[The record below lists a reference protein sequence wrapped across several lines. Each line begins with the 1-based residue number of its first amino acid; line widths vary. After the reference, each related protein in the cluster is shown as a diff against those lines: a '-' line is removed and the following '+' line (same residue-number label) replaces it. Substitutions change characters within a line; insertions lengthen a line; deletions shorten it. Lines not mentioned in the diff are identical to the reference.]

1 MTKTRPGTG
10 ALAAVV
16 IAGSAAAGAGVTA
29 ALAARHDGHDHRRH
43 AYATVRCAEASLAQA
58 VGVDAAGA
66 VAVEAVLHDAA
77 GKRRKRRPGR
87 CRRIELTGDRVVVVG
102 DLNDARLRARM
113 ERMDGRRAQLP
124 ARLRLNDA
132 TFRWRLDQAEA
143 SSAQAKARMEFA
155 LERMEHAMERLE
167 RQVTTAQRQ
176 AQGLASKAATMQAE
190 IERDAGN

>member
-1 MTKTRPGTG
+1 MKTRPGTG

-16 IAGSAAAGAGVTA
+16 IAGSAAAGAGITA

-43 AYATVRCAEASLAQA
+43 AFASVRCAEASLAQGVA
-58 VGVDAAGA
+58 VDAAGG

-87 CRRIELTGDRVVVVG
+87 CRRIEITGDRVVVVG
-102 DLNDARLRARM
+102 ELND
-113 ERMDGRRAQLP
+113 

-132 TFRWRLDQAEA
+132 TFRWRLDQADA

-167 RQVTTAQRQ
+167 RQVTTAQQQ
-176 AQGLASKAATMQAE
+176 AQGLASKAATLQAE
-190 IERDAGN
+190 IERGAGN

>member
-1 MTKTRPGTG
+1 MKTRPGTG

-16 IAGSAAAGAGVTA
+16 IAGSAAAGAGITA

-43 AYATVRCAEASLAQA
+43 AFASVRCAEASLAQGVA
-58 VGVDAAGA
+58 VDAAGG

-87 CRRIELTGDRVVVVG
+87 CRRIEITGDRVVVVG
-102 DLNDARLRARM
+102 ELNDARLRLN
-113 ERMDGRRAQLP
+113 D

-132 TFRWRLDQAEA
+132 TFRWRLDQADA

-155 LERMEHAMERLE
+155 LERVEHAMERLE
-167 RQVTTAQRQ
+167 RQVTTAQQQ
-176 AQGLASKAATMQAE
+176 AQGLASKAATWQAE
-190 IERDAGN
+190 IERAAGN

>member
-102 DLNDARLRARM
+102 DLNDARLR
-113 ERMDGRRAQLP
+113 
-124 ARLRLNDA
+124 LNDA